1 MSIFGSISSYQII
14 VELNMLCNNYQPISL
29 SLSGH
34 IKFVATPFF
43 PPSKYSQRCKAF
55 YEACK
60 YSSLLIYPYL
70 LQLCTGIDEKS
81 VGSSFQLVFAPIDD
95 FPDETPLISS
105 GFRVIPLDMKT
116 VKCCQIPNY
125 IIHYPF
131 DCSLGPYVLYLL
143 LH

>member
-1 MSIFGSISSYQII
+1 VDSDYLVNSIVGHSFVIIDLFSLTWKKNEQILE
-14 VELNMLCNNYQPISL
+14 VVRLEGQPLTHDEALL
-29 SLSGH
+29 SRDIH
-34 IKFVATPFF
+34 
-43 PPSKYSQRCKAF
+43 
-55 YEACK
+55 
-60 YSSLLIYPYL
+60 L